1 MMFFAALAYRSALSG
16 FNSNDLSG
24 MIGSLLGFGIQYLLL
39 FFYIAGFI
47 LIDIGLER
55 VNE

>member
-1 MMFFAALAYRSALSG
+1 MFFAVVAYRSGLSG
-16 FNSNDLSG
+16 IYANDLSG
-24 MIGSLLGFGIQYLLL
+24 MLGSLLSFTIQYLLL